1 MTDTHAVPSRW
12 GNWAL
17 WALQILLALTFLAAA
32 SGKLLG
38 SADMVSMFDR
48 IGLGQGFRYLTGAL
62 EVAGAILLLI
72 PRTAWM
78 GGALLAC
85 IMVGAI
91 PTHLFVI
98 GGTFV
103 PALVLLV
110 LSATVARLRRPRG

>member
-17 WALQILLALTFLAAA
+17 WTLQILLALAFLAAA

-48 IGLGQGFRYLTGAL
+48 IGLGQSFRYLTGAL

-85 IMVGAI
+85 IMDGAI
-91 PTHLFVI
+91 LTHLFVI

-103 PALVLLV
+103 PALVLLL
-110 LSATVARLRRPRG
+110 LSATVAWLRRPRG